1 MALKIQNK
9 DSELTGVLE
18 QIYFAN
24 VSDDAPNADEVYK
37 SFSNL
42 ATHYAIHDVDRVK

>member
-1 MALKIQNK
+1 MTLKLQEK
-9 DSELTGVLE
+9 ESELTEVLE
-18 QIYFAN
+18 RIYFSN
-24 VSDDAPNADEVYK
+24 VSDDAPNAEEVYK